1 QRLKQCSHCGLVM
14 QFLTTPQCKRCE
26 QRDADATKPVKNKEN
41 LATTNTRK
49 LKHSSSIIEIPDS
62 DSGKLSDDEDI
73 KEMSTTDMEM
83 MRLKLAQNK
92 KASSSLR
99 LNPKIKEEGSSRTA
113 TFLKMRETAR
123 KKGADASKTAT
134 ILFKIILS
142 LQKPTGKKVGTC
154 VPPQSRSFSLDDS
167 MEHVFRAMVN
177 TFQEAEGRWA
187 KVYPGKSFTREDV
200 HFTFA
205 NGSDIPPAFM
215 GSRTY
220 FKKGGIASYVAEIM
234 MLVPIAVTFDV
245 VSSDSDTPDHDA
257 FDDIL
262 DGRKRRKSRKN
273 PVKPSRSSKRLK
285 IKAEASDSDL
295 FARVKSEPKELNVTM
310 PDTLRKSLAPKFRLT
325 SAVTFTKE
333 YVGDSLDHP
342 QTSGSQLF
350 HGVRD
355 VISKFTSA
363 LGNHFQ
369 HYLARRLESDG
380 FRFNVHLE
388 REAALA
394 ELNRGQQLKDLLDTL
409 TAKYGASNSKIS
421 VYSTPQL
428 LIATTLDNET
438 VLGHLVC
445 QPKPTIPLKEVKE
458 LESDFLAALSHYSLV
473 QSGESVL
480 FAKFKVASD
489 SPDATSIF
497 APITHSRAGDSGME
511 DGGPEAIALFKAEH
525 TCNDICREF
534 ELAAL

>member
-1 QRLKQCSHCGLVM
+1 M

-142 LQKPTGKKVGTC
+142 LQKPTGKKEGTC

-215 GSRTY
+215 GSRTIAAFWTEFTKQEGQY

-285 IKAEASDSDL
+285 IKAEVSDSDL

-350 HGVRD
+350 HGFRD

-409 TAKYGASNSKIS
+409 TAKYGASNSKN
-421 VYSTPQL
+421 L
-428 LIATTLDNET
+428 WC
-438 VLGHLVC
+438 VLNLHSLS
-445 QPKPTIPLKEVKE
+445 PTIPLKEVKE

-511 DGGPEAIALFKAEH
+511 DGRPEAIALFKAEH

>member
-1 QRLKQCSHCGLVM
+1 
-14 QFLTTPQCKRCE
+14 
-26 QRDADATKPVKNKEN
+26 
-41 LATTNTRK
+41 
-49 LKHSSSIIEIPDS
+49 
-62 DSGKLSDDEDI
+62 
-73 KEMSTTDMEM
+73 
-83 MRLKLAQNK
+83 
-92 KASSSLR
+92 
-99 LNPKIKEEGSSRTA
+99 
-113 TFLKMRETAR
+113 MRETAR

-142 LQKPTGKKVGTC
+142 LQKPTGKKEGTC

-215 GSRTY
+215 GSRTVAAFWTEFTKQEGQY

-234 MLVPIAVTFDV
+234 MLVSYCGH

-285 IKAEASDSDL
+285 IKAEVSDSDL

-350 HGVRD
+350 HGFRD

-428 LIATTLDNET
+428 FIATTLDNET

-511 DGGPEAIALFKAEH
+511 DGRPEAIALFKAEH